1 MLAVAGARAAPDHNV
16 VKDYPETRGYI
27 AGPGGTYIDTDGNSC
42 PISGSEEREISHA
55 GTVVPQS
62 FSTNENKF
70 VEILFSKKHVEIRQR
85 TAWFEAQQ
93 VKAGRV
99 EITNLA
105 GGLDRGISHRDGL
118 VQFLVLTAAPL
129 HLGSGLLQLLAL
141 HFEFKFMKLKLV
153 KQAMKVIGRLPRH
166 AGRGSLYQIVF
177 RNLSEV
183 S

>member
-1 MLAVAGARAAPDHNV
+1 L
-16 VKDYPETRGYI
+16 KDYPETRGYI
-27 AGPGGTYIDTDGNSC
+27 AGLGGTHINSDGKSC

-62 FSTNENKF
+62 FSTNEDKF

-85 TAWFEAQQ
+85 TAWFEPQQ
-93 VKAGRV
+93 LKAGRV

-105 GGLDRGISHRDGL
+105 GGLDRGVSHRDGF
-118 VQFLVLTAAPL
+118 VQFLVFTPAPL
-129 HLGSGLLQLLAL
+129 HLETGLPQLLTL

-153 KQAMKVIGRLPRH
+153 KQAMKVIGRLPPH
-166 AGRGSLYQIVF
+166 AGRACLYQIVF
-177 RNLSEV
+177 RTLSEV